1 MPGDEGRPITGNQI
15 RVSEHPAVDADG
27 IGHHDLSIGIAEV
40 ALTGN
45 QGDRFRR
52 EGGLA
57 SSIEGLELLAQCPR
71 FAGIALDAF

>member
-15 RVSEHPAVDADG
+15 RVSEHLAVDADG

-45 QGDRFRR
+45 QAIDSGERADSPRV
-52 EGGLA
+52 
-57 SSIEGLELLAQCPR
+57 EGLELLAQCLR
-71 FAGIALDAF
+71 FAGLLDAF